1 MRIQFPVLIAV
12 VFLFL
17 FSCKNKP
24 NEYLPATTVLEGQL
38 TSAEAPLIYIDANQ
52 TPKAP
57 IDPSGNFVIQCTLDK
72 PGIYP
77 VHIGEA
83 YFNIFLVPGDRL
95 TVTGDVT
102 DLGNLRFKGSHA
114 VENNYL
120 IAFEK
125 LKSSTEDQDFF
136 TFYSRNEADYI
147 QSVNER
153 TQQLVAH
160 QQDFQKANGSF
171 DQLFAELITDEINY
185 DEATLMLNYPSNYEY
200 IFPDSSL
207 QLSDTYDSFLQNI
220 DHDDDEKLS
229 LPSYKNFLLQYLNFE
244 ARAENND
251 SLTPLFENKFKLISQ
266 KFQNQKIRDLLYY
279 ELLKEGMMTDIN
291 GVSTVISEY
300 TKLQQN
306 DSYHEEIIK
315 EYSKWKNLLPGK
327 PSPKWTL
334 KGFDKKQY
342 SSSNFNGEVLYIDI
356 WATWCGP
363 CLRELPSLAKL
374 ATHFK
379 SEKGLKFISISIDDT
394 QSEWAKMVK
403 EKQLHGIQ
411 LIAENGWN
419 SDIVSDYK
427 INGIPRFIIVGKD
440 GNIINANAPR
450 PSSKEIIQ
458 SLKSALQ
465 Q

>member
-38 TSAEAPLIYIDANQ
+38 ASAEAPMIYIDENQ
-52 TPKAP
+52 THKAP
-57 IDPSGNFVIQCTLDK
+57 LDPSGNFVIQDTLDK

-77 VHIGEA
+77 VYIGDVH
-83 YFNIFLVPGDRL
+83 FNIFLVPGDRL
-95 TVTGDVT
+95 TVTGDLR
-102 DLGNLRFKGSHA
+102 DLGNLKFKGSHA

-120 IAFEK
+120 VAFEK
-125 LKSSTEDQDFF
+125 LKSSTEDQDFL

-229 LPSYKNFLLQYLNFE
+229 LPS
-244 ARAENND
+244 
-251 SLTPLFENKFKLISQ
+251 
-266 KFQNQKIRDLLYY
+266 
-279 ELLKEGMMTDIN
+279 
-291 GVSTVISEY
+291 
-300 TKLQQN
+300 
-306 DSYHEEIIK
+306 
-315 EYSKWKNLLPGK
+315 
-327 PSPKWTL
+327 
-334 KGFDKKQY
+334 
-342 SSSNFNGEVLYIDI
+342 
-356 WATWCGP
+356 
-363 CLRELPSLAKL
+363 
-374 ATHFK
+374 
-379 SEKGLKFISISIDDT
+379 
-394 QSEWAKMVK
+394 
-403 EKQLHGIQ
+403 
-411 LIAENGWN
+411 
-419 SDIVSDYK
+419 
-427 INGIPRFIIVGKD
+427 
-440 GNIINANAPR
+440 
-450 PSSKEIIQ
+450 
-458 SLKSALQ
+458 
-465 Q
+465 